1 MSAWTVIGHTE
12 VPSGGQQGI
21 TFDNIPQDGT
31 DLCIMFSARSTT
43 NTGTS
48 DLLVMRF
55 NDDSTTYATR
65 TLQDVTGTVSSV
77 SNPASVTNYASVGYM
92 AQANWTNS
100 SVFSNNS
107 IYIPNYAGTTAKSIS
122 SDMVVLDSDADPRLA
137 WIAASSW
144 DGTTGITK
152 IVFFPLSNNF
162 AQYTSAT
169 LYKITKGSSGGVSV
183 S

>member
-1 MSAWTVIGHTE
+1 MSAWTVIAHTE

-31 DLCIMFSARSTT
+31 DLCILFSARSTT
-43 NTGTS
+43 NSGTS

-65 TLQDVTGTVSSV
+65 TLQDITGTTTSV
-77 SNPASVTNYASVGYM
+77 TNPASVTNYASVGYM
-92 AQANWTNS
+92 AQANWTNA
-100 SVFSNNS
+100 SVFSTNT
-107 IYIPNYAGTTAKSIS
+107 IYIPNYAGTTTKTIIA
-122 SDMVVLDSDADPRLA
+122 DMGVVDSDANPRLT
-137 WIAASSW
+137 WIVSSSW

-169 LYKITKGSSGGVSV
+169 LYKITRGSSGGVVV